1 MIEAKED
8 NISFYTDIR
17 SKCID
22 FMTEEDMTSLFCNL
36 LDNAIES
43 SKKVSEGFIDFSIVR
58 KENTPAIFIKIINS
72 CITSPFSSKTGR
84 LFTTKQNPYIHGFGV
99 KSINQTIEKY
109 SGSMAMHYEDE
120 DNTFHTIITLV
131 NEDVTT

>member
-1 MIEAKED
+1 
-8 NISFYTDIR
+8 
-17 SKCID
+17 
-22 FMTEEDMTSLFCNL
+22 MTALFCNL

-43 SKKVSEGFIDFSIVR
+43 AKKVERGFIDFSVIR

-72 CITSPFSSKTGR
+72 CKTSPFSSKTGK
-84 LFTTKQNPYIHGFGV
+84 LFTTKPNPYIHGFGV
-99 KSINQTIEKY
+99 KSINQIIEKH
-109 SGSMAMHYEDE
+109 SGSMAMHYEEE